1 MIIESEK
8 MSKVNSNNVS
18 KSIATSKDLLT
29 YENVATVDATNKEKT
44 NIEASVKEEIKEN
57 TKDNVVKANSNE
69 LTNEYVKVL
78 NARYERAKNN
88 NVSNSNAKKLERL
101 LLLLSKSNLYELLR
115 VNKVDATIFNRAIYA
130 IEKIIKFALQAV
142 EFNDRDVNENT
153 FAIFRTAVNCAKNNK
168 VFTKKDACAAIS
180 KDFNIEDE
188 EKKNLIHQRNI
199 IQVQSTIAAQTQTSL
214 AALEALNIIKKSNER
229 RDAYV
234 VNLDKDITK
243 KLCHNFN
250 IDLEMKAA

>member
-1 MIIESEK
+1 
-8 MSKVNSNNVS
+8 MSKVNSSNVS

-88 NVSNSNAKKLERL
+88 NVSNSNAKKFERL
-101 LLLLSKSNLYELLR
+101 LLLLSKSSLCELLR
-115 VNKVDATIFNRAIYA
+115 INKVDATIFSRALYA
-130 IEKIIKFALQAV
+130 SEKIIKFALQAV

-153 FAIFRTAVNCAKNNK
+153 FAIFRTAINYAKDNQE
-168 VFTKKDACAAIS
+168 FTKFDACVAIS
-180 KDFNIEDE
+180 KNFTLDD
-188 EKKNLIHQRNI
+188 KKKQKLVHQRNI

-214 AALEALNIIKKSNER
+214 AALEALNIIKKSSER
-229 RDAYV
+229 HNAYV
-234 VNLDKDITK
+234 VNLDSDITK
-243 KLCHNFN
+243 RLCHNFN